1 MTAVEWLYTLSKQ
14 RELDK
19 FDLEYAKQ
27 MEATQQIENVM
38 KQTAVDWLVELI
50 NGKSFN
56 KVTIDI
62 PKELIEEANEMH
74 KEQCVDLADEWEIRS
89 KYFDMDSKEDL
100 YDKIY
105 KKQI

>member
-1 MTAVEWLYTLSKQ
+1 MTALEWLFNLSKE

-19 FDLEYAKQ
+19 FDLEKAEQ
-27 MEATQQIENVM
+27 MQATQEIN
-38 KQTAVDWLVELI
+38 KLKRQTAVDWLVEQI
-50 NGKSFN
+50 NGKSYN

-74 KEQCVDLADEWEIRS
+74 KEQCVDLANEWETNFLEDNI
-89 KYFDMDSKEDL
+89 DCKEDL